1 MTQFRGRLG
10 CGVGCSRHE
19 LSDTGTVTNSFM
31 DSSSLSVPRAPVVTC
46 ILHLPLALPLQF
58 LHLNIAPPFLSF
70 FFSLLCSALIFLC
83 PRDTPAPILPFLVAL
98 PFYKLFHLIYHPAR
112 CSSVWK

>member
-70 FFSLLCSALIFLC
+70 FLFLPPLFC
-83 PRDTPAPILPFLVAL
+83 PHLPLPSRHPGSDPTLPRCVAIL
-98 PFYKLFHLIYHPAR
+98 
-112 CSSVWK
+112 